1 MLKIQKY
8 IEFIFKKINYIKK
21 YILIFFIVFFFTQ
34 ISPVYAIQLNK
45 TVYQYGESIYT
56 VGSGGPIS
64 VFSYD
69 SDIKAAIPSYTDGMD
84 ILPYFLNYFDPA
96 WPAPMVTYMAR
107 EFTSTDSG
115 CYLYGYRLEDCQ
127 LDPSFVNEFLFTVLN
142 PPDGG
147 DTPVLDTELTPVTN
161 NLNYIPNYFPD
172 VSVTS
177 PAKGSIFS
185 DFLTVDYKATD
196 KNDDTYEKST
206 YGLGLNPVSI
216 FYSDKISEWY
226 DSFINESDETKIA
239 DNQPAVGRYKW
250 SVKDL
255 TPGSLYR
262 IIVEAKDQASFL
274 GQGVSELFKVDFTQP
289 VFTVSSNPP
298 AVRSGE
304 VTISVDSSKDLSD
317 VPEVTVTQN
326 GAETKLITMTG
337 SKSHYEGIYNVISG
351 FDGTATVSVSGT
363 DIAGNTGK
371 EIISGGTFSVGMNP
385 PSSPKINN
393 YTENIV
399 TNNDSVDISGSAR
412 VDTEVIL
419 MVNGAEVSR
428 VKPDTKGAFAFSGI
442 KLDKVKNNGLN
453 YLNIVS
459 SDPLGSLSTPAVIK
473 VKYNIPPTVKILKPI
488 DKDILSNISN
498 INVEGKDE
506 NNDTILYTYQILSQS
521 DFNNKILNW
530 TTISD
535 INPSSSFPWNTTEVE
550 DGNYII
556 KVIASDGIAKTES
569 STVEVTVKNVLP
581 FFRFEDGRSTIT
593 NLSNIVIKG
602 KALTSTNINPRP
614 SIVSVAYSM
623 DNGKTWTPVRLIN
636 DIYSAEKKFSVG
648 FAGLKEGVYPILF
661 RTKDSRGF
669 IGKIIYPIVVDKT
682 APKSPIVTSPKIVNG
697 INVNDT
703 NDENIKVSGL
713 HISING
719 SVEPSNTVTLSYGDN
734 TLTTKSLPTGS
745 FSFSDVTFD
754 KKGKYDLSLFTTDE
768 AGNKSPVVSIPL
780 LYNNL
785 PVISFISPKPF
796 KGLSDKS
803 IVSWKIKDI
812 DNDSLSNVT
821 VSYRNKDK
829 DTLFKNL
836 VSNTNPIDT
845 YTWDTTN
852 LPESN
857 NYELKISVN
866 DKYSSTSSVESFSID
881 HTPPELVTFVYNKD
895 QINTK
900 AKSINFVGS
909 GEAKDNLSGIE
920 FVEYSIDDGNGVVSP
935 WYKATITSG
944 YLKNK
949 ATFSINHTIT
959 TGDGS
964 YKVYAR
970 AVDTSGNISSPL
982 SISISID
989 KTAPRIGGFF
999 LEKNNID
1006 LNPDDTGN
1014 ISIYKNSTFAFNV
1027 SLEDDTKSASIKIG
1041 EQSFLLKKDTSSGL
1055 WTADISMDRE
1065 STEKIL
1071 ITAEDGSGNIVE
1083 DKNIGSISIV
1093 NPGVVSV
1100 DSSELIVGANIN
1112 VLKLDNNT
1120 NQYNDFSISND
1131 GSSSVSSGQSGE
1143 YNLVLPA
1150 GEYRLVVSGS
1160 EINTL
1165 KYPLKLDRTSIV
1177 NVDFN
1182 VSKMSGIMKFIN
1194 SILGIFK

>member
-21 YILIFFIVFFFTQ
+21 YILLFFIVFFFAQ

-45 TVYQYGESIYT
+45 TIYQMGEPILT
-56 VGSGGPIS
+56 VGSGGLIH
-64 VFSYD
+64 VFSYEN
-69 SDIKAAIPSYTDGMD
+69 AYEAVLPSYDNGINLLD
-84 ILPYFLNYFDPA
+84 YFNYVPIGYGNY
-96 WPAPMVTYMAR
+96 VAR
-107 EFTSTDSG
+107 EFVVGDSG

-127 LDPSFVNEFLFTVLN
+127 LDPDFVNEFLFTVLN

-161 NLNYIPNYFPD
+161 NLNYIPNYFPE
-172 VSVTS
+172 VSITS
-177 PAKGSIFS
+177 PVKGSVFS

-196 KNDDTYEKST
+196 KNDDTFEKST

-216 FYSDKISEWY
+216 FYSDKIAEWY
-226 DSFINESDETKIA
+226 DSFVNESDEIKIA
-239 DNQPAVGRYKW
+239 DNQPAVGKYKW

-255 TPGSLYR
+255 VPGSLYR
-262 IIVEAKDQASFL
+262 IIVEAKDMASFL

-317 VPEVTVTQN
+317 IPEVTVTQN
-326 GAETKLITMTG
+326 GAATKLVTMTG

-351 FDGTATVSVSGT
+351 FDGTAVVSVSGT

-428 VKPDTKGAFAFSGI
+428 VKPDIKGAFAFSGI

-473 VKYNIPPTVKILKPI
+473 VKYNIPPIVKILKPI
-488 DKDILSNISN
+488 DKDTLSNISN
-498 INVEGKDE
+498 ITVEGKDE
-506 NNDTILYTYQILSQS
+506 NNDTILYTYQILSS
-521 DFNNKILNW
+521 ASFNNKIFNW
-530 TTISD
+530 ITISD

-550 DGNYII
+550 DGNYMI
-556 KVIASDGIAKTES
+556 KVIANDGTAKTES

-581 FFRFEDGRSTIT
+581 FFRFEDGRSTTT

-648 FAGLKEGVYPILF
+648 FVGLKEGVYPVLF

-669 IGKIIYPIVVDKT
+669 IGKIIYPIIVDKT
-682 APKSPIVTSPKIVNG
+682 APKAPIVTSPKILNG
-697 INVNDT
+697 INVNDI
-703 NDENIKVSGL
+703 NDENLKVSGL
-713 HISING
+713 QIGISG
-719 SVEPSNTVTLSYGDN
+719 SVEPYNTVTLSYGEN
-734 TLTTKSLPTGS
+734 TLTTKSLPTGT
-745 FSFSDVTFD
+745 FSFSDVSFD
-754 KKGKYDLSLFTTDE
+754 KKDKYDLNLFTTDE
-768 AGNKSPVVSIPL
+768 AGNKSPVISIPL

-803 IVSWKIKDI
+803 IVSWSIKDI
-812 DNDSLSNVT
+812 DNDSLSNVI

-836 VSNTNPIDT
+836 ASDANSIGT

-881 HTPPELVTFVYNKD
+881 RTPPELLTFVYNKD

-970 AVDTSGNISSPL
+970 TIDTSGNISSPL

-999 LEKNNID
+999 LEKNDIN
-1006 LNPDDTGN
+1006 LNPDDIGN
-1014 ISIYKNSTFAFNV
+1014 ISIYKNSTFVFNI
-1027 SLEDDTKSASIKIG
+1027 SLEDDTKNASIKIG
-1041 EQSFLLKKDTSSGL
+1041 SQSFILKKNISSGL
-1055 WTADISMDRE
+1055 WSTDISMNRD
-1065 STEKIL
+1065 SIEKIL
-1071 ITAEDGSGNIVE
+1071 ITAEDGSGNIIE
-1083 DKNIGSISIV
+1083 DKEIGSISIV
-1093 NPGVVSV
+1093 VPGIVSV

-1112 VLKLDNNT
+1112 VLKLDNST
-1120 NQYNDFSISND
+1120 NQYNDFSISSD
-1131 GSSSVSSGQSGE
+1131 GSSSVSSNQSGE

-1150 GEYRLVVSGS
+1150 GEYRLVVSGL

-1165 KYPLKLDRTSIV
+1165 NYPLKLDRPSIV
-1177 NVDFN
+1177 NVNFN